1 MSLPDVPPNAKPPIV
16 HQAVKSPLQPSES
29 NSNQKNKNQKKLI
42 HLGDIAS
49 WKAISP
55 PLGPIESMRIP
66 SDWQDQ
72 LKKRDPLE
80 SLQTYELDGAYGPPR
95 NPEVLLYFGSASLLP
110 VEQTQAL
117 KDLLAKQQPGDPAHA
132 LTWPEIK
139 SLGRVIE
146 YKSFPADFQLR
157 HINTYTWH
165 GVPVLYVE
173 GQHKDSGAGSIGLTM
188 LANGDWPPIDLYL
201 EATEN
206 PHAPEAEG
214 KENSY
219 VHFRPIAE
227 RILNSI
233 VWKKSYLAKF
243 PSKPSAAVPPADADN
258 AGE

>member
-1 MSLPDVPPNAKPPIV
+1 
-16 HQAVKSPLQPSES
+16 LQLF
-29 NSNQKNKNQKKLI
+29 QVI
-42 HLGDIAS
+42 
-49 WKAISP
+49 
-55 PLGPIESMRIP
+55 R
-66 SDWQDQ
+66 
-72 LKKRDPLE
+72 
-80 SLQTYELDGAYGPPR
+80 
-95 NPEVLLYFGSASLLP
+95 PETFGRSGCDK
-110 VEQTQAL
+110 V
-117 KDLLAKQQPGDPAHA
+117 DLLAKQQPGDPPHA

-157 HINTYTWH
+157 HINTCTWH
-165 GVPVLYVE
+165 GVPVLFVE
-173 GQHKDSGAGSIGLTM
+173 GQHRIGGAGSIGFTM
-188 LANGDWPPIDLYL
+188 LANGDWPPVDVYL

-243 PSKPSAAVPPADADN
+243 PSKPSAAAPSADADN
-258 AGE
+258 EINTGEMIVPMPKSIVH